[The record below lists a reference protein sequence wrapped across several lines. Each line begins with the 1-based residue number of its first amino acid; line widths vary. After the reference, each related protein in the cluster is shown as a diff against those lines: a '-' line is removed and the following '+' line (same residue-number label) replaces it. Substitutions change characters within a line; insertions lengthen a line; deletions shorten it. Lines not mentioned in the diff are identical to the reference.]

1 MDTTE
6 KILKL
11 AALGWDGKEPELE
24 FFHRVYGI
32 IANIILMPG
41 SEMAEIVFKLNHT
54 MPNTDEYNNLLKEL
68 LGDNL
73 GENSQIMAPI
83 AGAAFDRLKVG
94 NNVFINSNSLLMARG
109 GITVEDDVMMA
120 ANVQLLSNNH
130 DEYDRQ
136 VLTCKP
142 IHIKKEAWIG
152 AGASI
157 LPGVTIGEYAIV
169 GAGAIVT
176 KDVGDYEVAV
186 GVPAKIV
193 KTLDKD
199 KFEEN

>member
-1 MDTTE
+1 MDFERDDRREMT
-6 KILKL
+6 
-11 AALGWDGKEPELE
+11 PEE
-24 FFHRVYGI
+24 MMKMG
-32 IANIILMPG
+32 
-41 SEMAEIVFKLNHT
+41 EMAEIVFKLNHT
-54 MPNTDEYNNLLKEL
+54 LPNTDEYNGLIKEL
-68 LGDNL
+68 FGDNI
-73 GENSQIMAPI
+73 GENSMVMAPI
-83 AGAAFDRLKVG
+83 AGAAFDRIKIG
-94 NNVFINSNSLLMARG
+94 NNVYINSNSLLMARG
-109 GITVEDDVMMA
+109 GITIDDDVMIA

-142 IHIKKEAWIG
+142 IHIRKGAWIG

-157 LPGVTIGEYAIV
+157 LPGVTIGKYAIV

-186 GVPAKIV
+186 GIPAKIV

-199 KFEEN
+199 KFEE

>member
-1 MDTTE
+1 MDFE
-6 KILKL
+6 
-11 AALGWDGKEPELE
+11 
-24 FFHRVYGI
+24 RVDMREMTPDEMI
-32 IANIILMPG
+32 KMA
-41 SEMAEIVFKLNHT
+41 EMAEIVFKLNHT
-54 MPNTDEYNNLLKEL
+54 LPNSEEYNEIIKQLF
-68 LGDNL
+68 GDNI
-73 GENSQIMAPI
+73 GENSTVMAPI
-83 AGAAFDRLKVG
+83 AGAAFDHIKIG
-94 NNVFINSNSLLMARG
+94 NNVYINSNSLLMARG
-109 GITVEDDVMMA
+109 GITIEDDVMLA

-142 IHIKKEAWIG
+142 IHIKRGAWIG

-157 LPGVTIGEYAIV
+157 LPGVTIGKYAIV

-199 KFEEN
+199 KFDE

>member
-1 MDTTE
+1 MDFE
-6 KILKL
+6 
-11 AALGWDGKEPELE
+11 
-24 FFHRVYGI
+24 RVDMREMTPDEMIKMG
-32 IANIILMPG
+32 
-41 SEMAEIVFKLNHT
+41 EMAEIVFKLNHT
-54 MPNTDEYNNLLKEL
+54 LPNSEEYNEL
-68 LGDNL
+68 IKQLFGDNI
-73 GENSQIMAPI
+73 GENSTVMAPI
-83 AGAAFDRLKVG
+83 AGAAFDHIKIG
-94 NNVFINSNSLLMARG
+94 NNVYINSNSLLMARG
-109 GITVEDDVMMA
+109 GITIEDDVMLA

-142 IHIKKEAWIG
+142 IHIKRGAWIG

-157 LPGVTIGEYAIV
+157 LPGVTIGKYAIV

-193 KTLDKD
+193 KTLEKN
-199 KFEEN
+199 KFDE